1 VNWFR
6 KNESSDGDSPPIGIL
21 LCTRKNEALME
32 YALAGMDNALFV
44 SRYQLQLPDKEKIE
58 QFLKMQLAECERE

>member
-1 VNWFR
+1 
-6 KNESSDGDSPPIGIL
+6 
-21 LCTRKNEALME
+21 ME